1 MAQWPVDLDNVARRA
16 RDALRKLANQRR
28 VSVLISSSDVPVTLT
43 ANPVEMEQILVNL
56 ITNAI
61 HASEPS
67 GWVNVGLA
75 ASAETVR
82 LTVADRGC
90 GMTEEQIQRMF
101 DPFYSTRRQD
111 GGVGLGLSMVYG
123 IVKKQGGT
131 IDVSSSPGQG
141 TTLTISLP
149 RNLSP
154 GEKPAP

>member
-1 MAQWPVDLDNVARRA
+1 M
-16 RDALRKLANQRR
+16 
-28 VSVLISSSDVPVTLT
+28 
-43 ANPVEMEQILVNL
+43 
-56 ITNAI
+56 
-61 HASEPS
+61 S
-67 GWVNVGLA
+67 G
-75 ASAETVR
+75 SPPDAETVR

-154 GEKPAP
+154 GESPPHDPDSHRR